1 MNHFSLRQVVVL
13 LSLLLSPVVNF
24 RLFAQHAL
32 PTEDKVYRIAW
43 HNNRGLFITENDEGG
58 LIVTERNNASKQ
70 FWTLIPVEGKADV
83 YYVRNT
89 ATKHY
94 IASCN
99 LTPSSASRIRTTTTP
114 TPYYIAH
121 NPQAKAAGAW
131 YFSSTDCDNYNQP
144 ANSPRG
150 LNKDGASSNVIT
162 WHAGNA
168 NVGSYWW
175 LEATDDRY
183 ELRPFTTGN
192 QALYALVNVDNK
204 MLKQQPDGTLSW
216 SEGTKV
222 DADAWYFERTP
233 EGRYRIVHAADGKAL
248 NNGATYTVSEA
259 PNGAYH
265 FDAPDGQLTLDGHNA
280 FRFRA
285 LRSALARRLQIY
297 DLPCVA
303 ADATRLLSLQLTGE
317 KGLQPLTF
325 ADPAGKT
332 QGYNLFTRSRA
343 GLNRGESATLQVKLN
358 RAPGAGAAAFVYFD
372 WNHDGIF
379 ETSVPLTVGTS
390 MQTTITVPTDAVLGS
405 SRMRLRVTLN
415 GLTDADDET
424 AGLVFDGVVNVV
436 EPTGVVTVNKA
447 QPTATTF
454 DLTGRRVETPAATGL
469 YIRNGVPTLLQRP

>member
-1 MNHFSLRQVVVL
+1 MHHFSLRPFLVL
-13 LSLLLSPVVNF
+13 LSLFLLSVFHVH
-24 RLFAQHAL
+24 LFAQSAL
-32 PTEDKVYRIAW
+32 QTEGKVYRIAW
-43 HNNRGLFITENDEGG
+43 HSNRGLFITENDEGG
-58 LIVTERNNASKQ
+58 LIVSERNNASKQ
-70 FWTLIPVEGKADV
+70 FWTLTPVAGKANT

-99 LTPSSASRIRTTTTP
+99 LAPSSASRIRTTGTP

-131 YFSSTDCDNYNQP
+131 YLSSTDCDNYDKP
-144 ANSPRG
+144 ALSPRG

-162 WHAGNA
+162 WHAGNN

-175 LEATDDRY
+175 LEPTEDRY
-183 ELRPFTTGN
+183 ELRPFNTGK
-192 QALYALVNVDNK
+192 QALYALVNPDNK
-204 MLKQQPDGTLSW
+204 MLKQQPDGTLTW

-222 DADAWYFERTP
+222 YADAWYFERTA

-248 NNGATYTVSEA
+248 NNGATYSVSEA

-265 FDAPDGQLTLDGHNA
+265 FDAPDGHLTLDGHNA

-303 ADATRLLSLQLTGE
+303 ADATRLLSLKLTGE
-317 KGLQPLTF
+317 KGLQPLVF
-325 ADPAGKT
+325 SDPAGKT
-332 QGYNLFTRSRA
+332 QGYTLFTRSRA
-343 GLNRGESATLQVKLN
+343 TLNRGENATLQVKLN
-358 RAPGAGAAAFVYFD
+358 RAPGAGASAFLYFD
-372 WNHDGIF
+372 WDHDGIF

-390 MQTTITVPTDAVLGS
+390 MQTTVSVPKAAALGS
-405 SRMRLRVTLN
+405 SRLRLRVTLN

-424 AGLVFDGVVNVV
+424 AGLVFDAVVNVV
-436 EPTGVVTVNKA
+436 APTGVVTVSKA
-447 QPTATTF
+447 PPTATTF